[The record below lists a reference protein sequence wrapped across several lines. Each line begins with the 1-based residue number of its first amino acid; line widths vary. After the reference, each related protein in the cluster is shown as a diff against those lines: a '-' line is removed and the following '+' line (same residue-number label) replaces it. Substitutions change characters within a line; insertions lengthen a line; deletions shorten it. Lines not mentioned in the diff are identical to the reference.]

1 MHTLVTVPIDTATR
15 RPVPLVVPTWATYS
29 ELKKE
34 IERDYPHLTAAEHE
48 NAMRELCSALGL

>member
-1 MHTLVTVPIDTATR
+1 MYGPITAPIDTAQR

-34 IERDYPHLTAAEHE
+34 IEREYPNLTAAEHE
-48 NAMRELCSALGL
+48 TAMRELCSALGL